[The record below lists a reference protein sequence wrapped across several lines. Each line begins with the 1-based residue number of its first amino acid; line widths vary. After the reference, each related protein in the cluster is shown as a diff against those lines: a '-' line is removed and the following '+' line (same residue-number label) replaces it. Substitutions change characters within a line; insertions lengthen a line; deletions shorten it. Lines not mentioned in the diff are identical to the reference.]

1 MINRYFS
8 CESVTAVNELRER
21 IETQTMA
28 SAFGKVAGEVRSSE
42 SFECNIET
50 AVTNITSIVNAAM
63 NTIVANMTSS
73 NSRIAELEAE
83 ND

>member
-8 CESVTAVNELRER
+8 CESVMAVNELRER

-28 SAFGKVAGEVRSSE
+28 TAFGKVAAEVRSSE
-42 SFECNIET
+42 SFDCTIET
-50 AVTNITSIVNAAM
+50 TVTNITTIVNDTM
-63 NTIVANMTSS
+63 NAIVENMTKANARTS
-73 NSRIAELEAE
+73 ELEAE